1 MSERLAYT
9 NPVRVAL
16 NVLGLSA
23 VRSISTCLVGR
34 LCVSTHFL
42 QCCFHH
48 CVYALEA
55 WLALHLHLLVVRV
68 TAKYLRGYA
77 YAFTLYLELCF
88 QVVER
93 TSPVYQTQLP
103 LACLRT
109 HLPLS
114 CFLVLEGTEPVR
126 RVQLVL
132 SCSWT
137 HTGCCCALGVSVQRR
152 FAKHTSTA
160 PDLSNRLV
168 KSFLKSVVRKCRL
181 RTTKCSLIC
190 GAEKGAS

>member
-1 MSERLAYT
+1 MSA
-9 NPVRVAL
+9 
-16 NVLGLSA
+16 
-23 VRSISTCLVGR
+23 
-34 LCVSTHFL
+34 HFL

-93 TSPVYQTQLP
+93 TSPVHQTQLP

-114 CFLVLEGTEPVR
+114 CFLVVEGTEPVR

-137 HTGCCCALGVSVQRR
+137 HAGCCCALCVSVQHR
-152 FAKHTSTA
+152 FAKHTSA
-160 PDLSNRLV
+160 AADLSNRLV
-168 KSFLKSVVRKCRL
+168 KSFFEVSGKKVQATYNKVLLDLWC
-181 RTTKCSLIC
+181 
-190 GAEKGAS
+190 